1 MGCGE
6 ISILKHFKG
15 FCSLFSPFSSS
26 HGAVI
31 MATVKLQVAGPPS
44 PLSQREKLKP
54 SSYRSAKF
62 FHSLRKAD
70 CAWFVWGGGVIYN
83 LYLAVSKRVLD
94 ELKTKVRNSFKK

>member
-6 ISILKHFKG
+6 ISILTHFSG

-26 HGAVI
+26 HGAVV
-31 MATVKLQVAGPPS
+31 MATAQLQVAGPPS

-62 FHSLRKAD
+62 LHSLKEQTVHVLLLFGL
-70 CAWFVWGGGVIYN
+70 CTISTLLF
-83 LYLAVSKRVLD
+83 LKEYLMS
-94 ELKTKVRNSFKK
+94 